1 MSRCI
6 RSLLWQASFSAT
18 LRAPAFRQVSQ
29 VGRFRSFSK
38 KPEVES
44 DLDVS
49 VDPVGIKD
57 FEKMRSS
64 PSADT
69 DAQFLVNP
77 DNPPDLG
84 QDYYAELRGIDFKD
98 REAILQRQAVAK
110 KGEWDGKLEKL
121 RQKAETDFAFS
132 EEEQARIAAIDEEW
146 QNSADTFQEELG
158 VKPTVTTEFSGLP
171 GQEEQ
176 ESMNELLEA
185 NVSANPALMYE
196 DLDFSSEFMPLPN
209 RKTTCIFCTEDTS
222 HRKVKTIE
230 YTNVQLLIRYINE
243 RGMVKP
249 RKTTFTCAK
258 HQRKLATAIKR
269 ARFMG
274 LLNYTNNFYV
284 PQSFALD
291 DTAHGNSKLEDSM
304 GFRSFKESFE
314 IEQDFSEDDVPEEN
328 FAPDA
333 PIPDI
338 VEIEEDAAGSTDAE
352 FRQKEREKTRLSKER
367 AKLKKKELKVSKED
381 RFNEILGS
389 AADDLRDSKQFKD

>member
-1 MSRCI
+1 
-6 RSLLWQASFSAT
+6 
-18 LRAPAFRQVSQ
+18 
-29 VGRFRSFSK
+29 
-38 KPEVES
+38 
-44 DLDVS
+44 
-49 VDPVGIKD
+49 
-57 FEKMRSS
+57 MRSS